1 MSDYISLVTDKYL
14 SLQEESQVSLDFRL
28 PYAVKERIVSLLDPP
43 SERDWMSLARSL
55 GISSF
60 VHFGRTLSSPTTVL
74 LTLWEA
80 RREDPCHLAHAL
92 RLSGRPQIAHI
103 VDNIR

>member
-1 MSDYISLVTDKYL
+1 MTDKYL

-43 SERDWMSLARSL
+43 SERDWMSLARCL